1 MTHAKHSLG
10 QNFLIDRDVLAKI
23 ISASNLTPN
32 DNIVEI
38 GPGRGILTAALL
50 EKAASV
56 TAIELDSDLLPDLQN
71 RFRPYKNF
79 KLIHGNA
86 LAFVP
91 PQNPYKLIANIP
103 YYITSP
109 ILNHFLFEQFL
120 QKNQNPQTGNPP
132 TTLVLMMQR
141 EVAEKIMAKKEKH
154 SVLSL
159 EVHMFGKPEIIAFVP
174 RQAFFPSPKVESAI
188 IRITTHEKPQISGD
202 LKKIM
207 WLFHISFAQKRK
219 KLCNNLAA
227 ALRREPSEIKT
238 LLKSLNINED
248 IRAEDL
254 TLEEWEKL
262 NQLLNYSVHPA
273 I

>member
-1 MTHAKHSLG
+1 MTFAKHSLG

-23 ISASNLTPN
+23 IAAGDLSSE

-56 TAIELDSDLLPDLQN
+56 TAIELDSDLLPALETH
-71 RFRPYKNF
+71 FRDYKNF
-79 KLIHGNA
+79 TLLHENA
-86 LAFVP
+86 LNFTP
-91 PQNPYKLIANIP
+91 PKNPYKLIANIP

-132 TTLVLMMQR
+132 TILVLMIQR

-174 RQAFFPSPKVESAI
+174 PQAFFPSPKVESAI
-188 IRITTHEKPQISGD
+188 IKITVYAKPQISGD

-227 ALRREPSEIKT
+227 ALRRPPAEIKT
-238 LLKSLNINED
+238 LLKSLGISED

-254 TLEEWEKL
+254 TMEEWEKL
-262 NQLLNYSVHPA
+262 LPTLSPC
-273 I
+273 